1 MFRAGRVLALLAVV
15 GFSAAT
21 ARAQDQDFSKV
32 EIKTEKVAEGLYA
45 LFGAGGNI
53 GVSVGADGV
62 FMIDD
67 QYAPLSDK
75 LLAAIKA
82 LSDKPLRFLV
92 NTHWHGDHTGGNENF
107 SKTGVVIVG
116 HDNVRKRMSTNQF
129 IAAFKMKVDPSPP
142 VALPIITFS
151 DTATFHFN
159 GQEIDAFHV
168 PPAHTDGDSALY
180 FPGLNVLHTG
190 DLFFNGLYPF
200 IDVDSNGS
208 IDGMIGAADKILP
221 MINDQT
227 KIIPGHGPVGTKADY
242 AAFRDMLKT
251 ARDSVNALIQAGK
264 SEEEAV
270 AAKPMASLEE
280 KWGKGFLNSD
290 LFTQIV
296 YKSLKANSGSDKG
309 P

>member
-1 MFRAGRVLALLAVV
+1 MVRAGRVLALLAVV
-15 GFSAAT
+15 GWSAAT
-21 ARAQDQDFSKV
+21 LCAQEQDFSKV
-32 EIKTEKVAEGLYA
+32 EIKSEKVAEGLYV

-62 FMIDD
+62 FIIDD

-82 LSDKPLRFLV
+82 LSDKPLRFLL
-92 NTHWHGDHTGGNENF
+92 NTHWHGDHTGGNESF
-107 SKTGVVIVG
+107 SKTGVVIVA

-129 IAAFKMKVDPSPP
+129 IAAFNMKVDASPP
-142 VALPIITFS
+142 AALPIITFS

-168 PPAHTDGDSALY
+168 PPAHTDGDSAIY

-208 IDGMIGAADKILP
+208 VDGMIAAAEKILP

-227 KIIPGHGPVGTKADY
+227 KIIPGHGPVATKADY
-242 AAFRDMLKT
+242 AAFRDMLKA
-251 ARDSVNALIQAGK
+251 ARTSVEALIKAGK

-270 AAKPMASLEE
+270 AAKPLAPLDE
-280 KWGKGFLNSD
+280 KWGKGFLSSD

-296 YKSLKANSGSDKG
+296 YKSLKATSGN
-309 P
+309 